1 MNTLK
6 APHLLAMVLAGYPL
20 TILAQVSGDPDIPP
34 AQVEDPAMISIDE
47 MSPQVF
53 TMVEKMPEF
62 PGGQQAL
69 MKYMSSNLQY
79 PEIAKEEEVQGKVF
93 LSFVVQEDGSLRDV
107 RVIRG
112 VHPSLDREAVR
123 VARSMPNWIPGKNM
137 GKVCCVQYNLPV
149 NFVLQ

>member
-1 MNTLK
+1 MK
-6 APHLLAMVLAGYPL
+6 YPSAARCFAFLLAAVPLAL
-20 TILAQVSGDPDIPP
+20 IAQVRGDEEP
-34 AQVEDPAMISIDE
+34 ATPVEEPAAVGVDE
-47 MSPQVF
+47 KAPQVF
-53 TMVEKMPEF
+53 MMVEEMPEF

-69 MKYMSSNLQY
+69 MKYMSSHLQY
-79 PEIAKEEEVQGKVF
+79 PEIAKEEGIQGKVF

-112 VHPSLDREAVR
+112 VHPSLDREALR
-123 VARSMPNWIPGKNM
+123 VAKSMPLWKPGRNM

>member
-1 MNTLK
+1 MNFPNAARCLMV
-6 APHLLAMVLAGYPL
+6 LLASTPLMLA
-20 TILAQVSGDPDIPP
+20 AQVRSDEAPP
-34 AQVEDPAMISIDE
+34 PPVEGPAVIGIDE
-47 MSPQVF
+47 KAPQVF
-53 TMVEKMPEF
+53 TMVEEMPEF

-69 MKYMSSNLQY
+69 MKYMSSHLQY
-79 PEIAKEEEVQGKVF
+79 PEIAKEDGIQGKVF

-112 VHPSLDREAVR
+112 VHPSLDREAMR
-123 VARSMPNWIPGKNM
+123 VAKSMPLWKPGKNM